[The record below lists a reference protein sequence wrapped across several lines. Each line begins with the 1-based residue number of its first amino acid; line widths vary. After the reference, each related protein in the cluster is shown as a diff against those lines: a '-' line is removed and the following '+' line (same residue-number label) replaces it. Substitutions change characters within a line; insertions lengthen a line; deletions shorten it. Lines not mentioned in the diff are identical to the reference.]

1 MNLSLR
7 LLFISFF
14 MMCNIYSKT
23 NDSLVVGYS
32 AAAPFL
38 YEVDNDIEG
47 PLVWLWG
54 NIAEKNTIQYEI
66 KNLKS
71 EELLENL
78 ENNNIDLAIYPL
90 SITSERSQYM
100 NFSAPFYLAH
110 SGIMTK
116 NISSFESAI
125 LFLKTFFSLN
135 FFRALGTL
143 ALVILIFGF
152 LEWRF
157 ERKINHEEFG
167 GGIKGLWSGFWWS
180 AVTMTTVGYGDKS
193 PKTTGGRI
201 VALIWMFT
209 AIMIISGFTASITS
223 SLTVT
228 TLGSNSNSIEDFK
241 ERKLGTVEHSET
253 HNWLKD
259 NFYKNKKLYKNK
271 EALMEGLIN
280 DEIEAAAYDLP
291 LLKELDKRKD
301 LNAFTVLDIKY
312 NPQYYAIAMS
322 RNVSDPLRKK
332 INTALLSATE
342 SYKWNVILAEYDLKD

>member
-7 LLFISFF
+7 LFFITFF
-14 MMCNIYSKT
+14 FLCNIHSKT

-32 AAAPFL
+32 TAAPFV
-38 YEVDNDIEG
+38 YEENQNIQG
-47 PLVWLWG
+47 PMAWLWEE
-54 NIAEKNTIQYEI
+54 IVDQNTFHYEM
-66 KNLKS
+66 KKLKS
-71 EELLENL
+71 EDILNDLKQG
-78 ENNNIDLAIYPL
+78 NIDLVIYPL
-90 SITSERSQYM
+90 SITSDRSQNM

-116 NISSFESAI
+116 NISSFEGAI

-253 HNWLKD
+253 HSWLKD

-271 EALMEGLIN
+271 EDLMEGLKN
-280 DEIEAAAYDLP
+280 GEIEAAAYDLP
-291 LLKELDKRKD
+291 LLKELNKRED
-301 LNAFTVLDIKY
+301 LNEFNVLNIKF
-312 NPQYYAIAMS
+312 NPQYYAIAMNRS
-322 RNVSDPLRKK
+322 VSDPLRKS

-342 SYKWNVILAEYDLKD
+342 SYEWNVILAEYGLKD

>member
-1 MNLSLR
+1 MNLSLH
-7 LLFISFF
+7 LLVISFF
-14 MMCNIYSKT
+14 LLFNIHSQT
-23 NDSLVVGYS
+23 NDSLIVGYS
-32 AAAPFL
+32 PAAPFV
-38 YEVDNDIEG
+38 YEVNGDKEG
-47 PLVWLWG
+47 PLVWLWEE
-54 NIAEKNTIQYEI
+54 IARENGFTYEM
-66 KNLKS
+66 KKLKS
-71 EELLENL
+71 EELLDKL
-78 ENNNIDLAIYPL
+78 ENNSVDLVIYPL
-90 SITSERSQYM
+90 SITSERSQKM

-241 ERKLGTVEHSET
+241 DQKLGTVEHSET
-253 HNWLKD
+253 HSWLKD
-259 NFYKNKKLYKNK
+259 NFFKNKKLYKNK
-271 EALMEGLIN
+271 EDLIEGLKN

-291 LLKELDKRKD
+291 LLKEMNKRKD
-301 LNAFTVLDIKY
+301 LNEFNVLDIKF
-312 NPQYYAIAMS
+312 NPQYYAIAMN

-342 SYKWNVILAEYDLKD
+342 SFEWDVILAEYGLKD